1 MQLDFETSEVLPVG
15 VRKEAQAGVQKILSQ
30 QLTEADTLHFDVIT

>member
-15 VRKEAQAGVQKILSQ
+15 VRKEAQAGVQKILGQ
-30 QLTEADTLHFDVIT
+30 QLTEAHALEFDVIT

>member
-15 VRKEAQAGVQKILSQ
+15 VRKEAQAGVQKILGQ
-30 QLTEADTLHFDVIT
+30 QLT